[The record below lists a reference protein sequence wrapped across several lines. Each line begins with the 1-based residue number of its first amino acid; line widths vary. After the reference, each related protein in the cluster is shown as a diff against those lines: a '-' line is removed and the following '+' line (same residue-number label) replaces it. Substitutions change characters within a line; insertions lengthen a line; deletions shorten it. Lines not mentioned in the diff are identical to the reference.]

1 MSDLAPPQILARTK
15 VIFKFYCACVH
26 VYCLYLSRVLK
37 CIHCAGPRPTINELI
52 SMERR
57 DGSRKKLEII
67 DEITSHKS
75 TQCTDFAH
83 KLLNHRSTVRRLQK
97 NHTND
102 EEFIRAVLNNWLD
115 RDDDDEQEE
124 SVPCS
129 WEALIQCMNDA
140 GLDGELV
147 KVLRDNVPRGECSL
161 AGIEYKYIH

>member
-1 MSDLAPPQILARTK
+1 
-15 VIFKFYCACVH
+15 
-26 VYCLYLSRVLK
+26 
-37 CIHCAGPRPTINELI
+37 
-52 SMERR
+52 MERR

-83 KLLNHRSTVRRLQK
+83 KLLNHRSTVRKLQK

-147 KVLRDNVPRGECSL
+147 KILRDNVPRGECSL
-161 AGIEYKYIH
+161 AGIEYTSSSLQ